1 MLRGWRGKL
10 FAGVLAFAAVTV
22 LAPANRAQAQCYYG
36 GYAGY
41 GLAPFYGL
49 GLGYG
54 FGYYSAPGYGAVVP
68 RSYYHNSGYY
78 GFYRAPYYRG
88 YWRGYYGGHYGYHH
102 HGYYHGGHRW

>member
-1 MLRGWRGKL
+1 MSPIVSKD
-10 FAGVLAFAAVTV
+10 
-22 LAPANRAQAQCYYG
+22 
-36 GYAGY
+36 
-41 GLAPFYGL
+41 PFFSRQIAYL
-49 GLGYG
+49 
-54 FGYYSAPGYGAVVP
+54 APGYGAVVP